1 MTRAK
6 RDFGTIRKRANGRWQ
21 AYYMGPDQAFHRAP
35 STFDA
40 KVDAEAWLAS
50 ERRLMQNDEWSPT
63 KSRRAKVVRST
74 EMFGPYAEAWLE
86 QRELKPRTRALYR
99 RLLDR
104 FILPAFGDVSLRDIT
119 PQVVRTWHSGL
130 DSSRPTQ
137 RAHTYSLLRSILST
151 AVTDEILASNPCRV
165 RGAGSAKRV
174 RSIEPATLG
183 ELEVLLE
190 SIPAPYRSL
199 VLISAWCGLRFGEVS
214 ELRRKDVDLK
224 AKTIHVKRGVVR
236 VGREVTVGK
245 PKNIAG
251 VRDIAVPPH
260 LLPILEQHLKEHV
273 ALGREALL
281 FPSVKDPDVQVH
293 TNTLRR
299 HWLKA
304 RLAAG
309 RPDLRV
315 HDLRHT
321 GAVLAAQ
328 SGATLAELM
337 SRIGHSTPQMALR
350 YQHVAR
356 GRDAEIAARMSKEAK
371 KWSERQARTFG
382 SAHGG
387 TPREASEGP

>member
-104 FILPAFGDVSLRDIT
+104 FILPAFAEVSLRDIT

-190 SIPAPYRSL
+190 KIPAPYRAL
-199 VLISAWCGLRFGEVS
+199 VLIGAWCGLRFGEVS

-224 AKTIHVKRGVVR
+224 AKTIHVNRGVVR
-236 VGREVTVGK
+236 VGKEVTVGK

-337 SRIGHSTPQMALR
+337 ARIGHSTPQMALR

-371 KWSERQARTFG
+371 KWSKRRVVPTE
-382 SAHGG
+382 
-387 TPREASEGP
+387 

>member
-35 STFDA
+35 STFEA
-40 KVDAEAWLAS
+40 KVDAEAWLAA
-50 ERRLMQNDEWSPT
+50 ERRLMQNDEWSPS

-74 EMFGPYAEAWLE
+74 ELFGPYAEAWLE

-104 FILPAFGDVSLRDIT
+104 FILPAFGEVSLRDIT

-190 SIPAPYRSL
+190 QIPAPYRAL
-199 VLISAWCGLRFGEVS
+199 VLIGAWCGLRFGEVS

-224 AKTIHVKRGVVR
+224 AGTIHVMRGVVR
-236 VGREVTVGK
+236 IGREVTVGK

-337 SRIGHSTPQMALR
+337 ARIGHSTPQMALR

-371 KWSERQARTFG
+371 KWAKRRE
-382 SAHGG
+382 GG
-387 TPREASEGP
+387 GR

>member
-40 KVDAEAWLAS
+40 KVDAEAWLAA
-50 ERRLMQNDEWSPT
+50 ERRLMQNDEWSPS

-86 QRELKPRTRALYR
+86 QRELKPRTQALYR

-104 FILPAFGDVSLRDIT
+104 FVLPAFAEVSLRDIT
-119 PQVVRTWHSGL
+119 PQVVRAWHSGL
-130 DSSRPTQ
+130 DASRPTQ

-190 SIPAPYRSL
+190 RIPAQYRAL
-199 VLISAWCGLRFGEVS
+199 VLIGAWCGLRFGEVS

-224 AKTIHVKRGVVR
+224 AGTIHVMRGVVR
-236 VGREVTVGK
+236 IGKEVTVGK
-245 PKNIAG
+245 PKTAAG
-251 VRDIAVPPH
+251 MRDVAIPPH
-260 LLPILEQHLKEHV
+260 LLPILKEHLKEHV
-273 ALGREALL
+273 GAGGEALL
-281 FPSVKDPDVQVH
+281 FPSVGDPDVQVH
-293 TNTLRR
+293 SNTFRR

-304 RLAAG
+304 RVAAS
-309 RPDLRV
+309 RTDLRV

-337 SRIGHSTPQMALR
+337 ARIGHSTPQMALR

-371 KWSERQARTFG
+371 KWSKRRVVPTE
-382 SAHGG
+382 
-387 TPREASEGP
+387 

>member
-104 FILPAFGDVSLRDIT
+104 FILPAFGEVSLRDIT

-190 SIPAPYRSL
+190 KIPAPYRAL
-199 VLISAWCGLRFGEVS
+199 VLIGAWCGLRFGEVS

-236 VGREVTVGK
+236 VGKEVTVGK

-337 SRIGHSTPQMALR
+337 ARIGHSTPQMALR

-371 KWSERQARTFG
+371 KWSKR
-382 SAHGG
+382 
-387 TPREASEGP
+387 RESRGR

>member
-50 ERRLMQNDEWSPT
+50 ERRLMQNDEWSPS
-63 KSRRAKVVRST
+63 KSRRARVVRST

-86 QRELKPRTRALYR
+86 QGELKPRTRALYR

-104 FILPAFGDVSLRDIT
+104 FILPAFGEVSLRDIT

-190 SIPAPYRSL
+190 KIPAPYRAL
-199 VLISAWCGLRFGEVS
+199 VLIGAWCGLRFGEVS

-236 VGREVTVGK
+236 IGKEVTVGK

-337 SRIGHSTPQMALR
+337 ARIGHSTPQMALR

-371 KWSERQARTFG
+371 KWAKRRE
-382 SAHGG
+382 GG
-387 TPREASEGP
+387 GR

>member
-40 KVDAEAWLAS
+40 KVDAEAWLAA
-50 ERRLMQNDEWSPT
+50 ERRLMQNDEWSPS
-63 KSRRAKVVRST
+63 KSRRARVVRST

-86 QRELKPRTRALYR
+86 QRELKPRTQALYR

-104 FILPAFGDVSLRDIT
+104 FVLPAFAEVSLRDIT
-119 PQVVRTWHSGL
+119 PQVVRAWHSGL
-130 DSSRPTQ
+130 DASRPTQ

-190 SIPAPYRSL
+190 RIPAQYRAL
-199 VLISAWCGLRFGEVS
+199 VLIGAWCGLRFGEVS

-224 AKTIHVKRGVVR
+224 AGTIHVMRGVVR
-236 VGREVTVGK
+236 IGKEVTVGK

-337 SRIGHSTPQMALR
+337 ARIGHSTPQMALR

-371 KWSERQARTFG
+371 KWSKR
-382 SAHGG
+382 
-387 TPREASEGP
+387 RESRGR

>member
-35 STFDA
+35 STFEA
-40 KVDAEAWLAS
+40 KVDAEAWLAA
-50 ERRLMQNDEWSPT
+50 ERRLMQNDEWSPS
-63 KSRRAKVVRST
+63 KSRRAKVVRAT

-104 FILPAFGDVSLRDIT
+104 FILPAFAEVSLRDIT

-190 SIPAPYRSL
+190 QIPAPYRAL
-199 VLISAWCGLRFGEVS
+199 VLIGAWCGLRFGEVS

-224 AKTIHVKRGVVR
+224 AKIIHVKRGVVR
-236 VGREVTVGK
+236 IGKEVTVGK

-260 LLPILEQHLKEHV
+260 LLPILEQHLNEHV
-273 ALGREALL
+273 VLGREALL

-337 SRIGHSTPQMALR
+337 ARIGHSTPQMALR

-371 KWSERQARTFG
+371 KWSKR
-382 SAHGG
+382 
-387 TPREASEGP
+387 RESRGR

>member
-50 ERRLMQNDEWSPT
+50 ERRLMQNDEWSPS

-104 FILPAFGDVSLRDIT
+104 FILPAFGEVSLRDIT
-119 PQVVRTWHSGL
+119 PQVVRTWHCGL

-190 SIPAPYRSL
+190 KIPAPYRAL
-199 VLISAWCGLRFGEVS
+199 VLIGAWCGLRFGEVS

-236 VGREVTVGK
+236 IGKEVTVGK

-337 SRIGHSTPQMALR
+337 ARIGHSTPQMALR

-356 GRDAEIAARMSKEAK
+356 GRDAEIAARMSKAAK
-371 KWSERQARTFG
+371 KWAKQ
-382 SAHGG
+382 
-387 TPREASEGP
+387 REGRGR

>member
-40 KVDAEAWLAS
+40 KVDAEAWLGA
-50 ERRLMQNDEWSPT
+50 ERRLMQNDEWSPS
-63 KSRRAKVVRST
+63 KSRRARVVRST

-104 FILPAFGDVSLRDIT
+104 FILPAFEEVSLRDIT

-190 SIPAPYRSL
+190 KIPAPYRAL
-199 VLISAWCGLRFGEVS
+199 VLIGAWCGLRFGEVS

-224 AKTIHVKRGVVR
+224 AETIHVMRGVVR
-236 VGREVTVGK
+236 IGKEVTVGK

-337 SRIGHSTPQMALR
+337 ARIGHSTPQMALR

-371 KWSERQARTFG
+371 KWSKRRASR
-382 SAHGG
+382 GG
-387 TPREASEGP
+387 

>member
-35 STFDA
+35 STFEA
-40 KVDAEAWLAS
+40 KVDAEAWLAA
-50 ERRLMQNDEWSPT
+50 ERRLMQNDEWSPS

-104 FILPAFGDVSLRDIT
+104 FILPAFAEVSLRDIT

-130 DSSRPTQ
+130 DATRPTQ

-190 SIPAPYRSL
+190 SVPASYRAL
-199 VLISAWCGLRFGEVS
+199 VLIGAWCGLRFGEVS

-224 AKTIHVKRGVVR
+224 AGTIHVMRGVVR
-236 VGREVTVGK
+236 IGKEVTVGK

-337 SRIGHSTPQMALR
+337 ARIGHSTPQMALR

-371 KWSERQARTFG
+371 KWSKR
-382 SAHGG
+382 
-387 TPREASEGP
+387 REGRDR

>member
-104 FILPAFGDVSLRDIT
+104 FILPAFAEVSLRDIT

-137 RAHTYSLLRSILST
+137 RAHSYSLLRSILST

-190 SIPAPYRSL
+190 KIPAPYRAL
-199 VLISAWCGLRFGEVS
+199 VLIGAWCGLRFGEVS

-236 VGREVTVGK
+236 VGKEVTVGK

-337 SRIGHSTPQMALR
+337 ARIGHSTPQMALR

-371 KWSERQARTFG
+371 KWSKR
-382 SAHGG
+382 
-387 TPREASEGP
+387 REGRDR

>member
-104 FILPAFGDVSLRDIT
+104 FILPAFGEVSLRDIT

-199 VLISAWCGLRFGEVS
+199 VLIGAWCGLRFGEVS

-236 VGREVTVGK
+236 VGKEVTVGK

-337 SRIGHSTPQMALR
+337 ARIGHSTPQMALR

-371 KWSERQARTFG
+371 KWAKRRE
-382 SAHGG
+382 GG
-387 TPREASEGP
+387 GR

>member
-6 RDFGTIRKRANGRWQ
+6 RDFGTIRKRASGRWQ

-35 STFDA
+35 STFEA
-40 KVDAEAWLAS
+40 KVDAEAWLAA
-50 ERRLMQNDEWSPT
+50 ERRLMQNDEWSPS

-104 FILPAFGDVSLRDIT
+104 FILPAFAEVSLRDIT

-190 SIPAPYRSL
+190 KIPAPYRAL
-199 VLISAWCGLRFGEVS
+199 VLIGAWCGLRFGEVS
-214 ELRRKDVDLK
+214 ELRRKDVDLE

-236 VGREVTVGK
+236 IGKEVTVGK

-371 KWSERQARTFG
+371 KWAKRRSVPTE
-382 SAHGG
+382 
-387 TPREASEGP
+387 

>member
-1 MTRAK
+1 MTL
-6 RDFGTIRKRANGRWQ
+6 T
-21 AYYMGPDQAFHRAP
+21 
-35 STFDA
+35 
-40 KVDAEAWLAS
+40 V
-50 ERRLMQNDEWSPT
+50 
-63 KSRRAKVVRST
+63 
-74 EMFGPYAEAWLE
+74 
-86 QRELKPRTRALYR
+86 
-99 RLLDR
+99 
-104 FILPAFGDVSLRDIT
+104 
-119 PQVVRTWHSGL
+119 
-130 DSSRPTQ
+130 
-137 RAHTYSLLRSILST
+137 
-151 AVTDEILASNPCRV
+151 
-165 RGAGSAKRV
+165 
-174 RSIEPATLG
+174 EPAARS
-183 ELEVLLE
+183 VRQ
-190 SIPAPYRSL
+190 PALSR
-199 VLISAWCGLRFGEVS
+199 
-214 ELRRKDVDLK
+214 LK

-236 VGREVTVGK
+236 VGKEVTVGK

-337 SRIGHSTPQMALR
+337 ARIGHSTPQMALR

-371 KWSERQARTFG
+371 KWAKRRE
-382 SAHGG
+382 GG
-387 TPREASEGP
+387 GR

>member
-104 FILPAFGDVSLRDIT
+104 FILPAFAEVSLRDIT

-190 SIPAPYRSL
+190 KIPAPYRAL
-199 VLISAWCGLRFGEVS
+199 VLIGAWCGLRFGEVS

-236 VGREVTVGK
+236 VGKEVTVGK

-260 LLPILEQHLKEHV
+260 LLPILEQHLNEHV
-273 ALGREALL
+273 VLGREALL

-337 SRIGHSTPQMALR
+337 ARIGHSTPQMALR

-371 KWSERQARTFG
+371 KWSKR
-382 SAHGG
+382 
-387 TPREASEGP
+387 REGRDR

>member
-35 STFDA
+35 STFEA
-40 KVDAEAWLAS
+40 KVDAEAWLAAD
-50 ERRLMQNDEWSPT
+50 RRLMQNDEWSPS

-104 FILPAFGDVSLRDIT
+104 FILPAFAEVSLRDIT

-174 RSIEPATLG
+174 RSIEPATLA

-190 SIPAPYRSL
+190 RIPAPYRAL
-199 VLISAWCGLRFGEVS
+199 VLIGAWCGLRFGEVS

-236 VGREVTVGK
+236 IGKEVTVGK

-337 SRIGHSTPQMALR
+337 ARIGHSTPQMALR

-371 KWSERQARTFG
+371 KWSKR
-382 SAHGG
+382 
-387 TPREASEGP
+387 RESRGR

>member
-190 SIPAPYRSL
+190 KI
-199 VLISAWCGLRFGEVS
+199 
-214 ELRRKDVDLK
+214 LRRI
-224 AKTIHVKRGVVR
+224 APWCSSARGVASGSVSLR
-236 VGREVTVGK
+236 TSSQGR
-245 PKNIAG
+245 
-251 VRDIAVPPH
+251 
-260 LLPILEQHLKEHV
+260 
-273 ALGREALL
+273 
-281 FPSVKDPDVQVH
+281 
-293 TNTLRR
+293 
-299 HWLKA
+299 
-304 RLAAG
+304 
-309 RPDLRV
+309 
-315 HDLRHT
+315 
-321 GAVLAAQ
+321 
-328 SGATLAELM
+328 
-337 SRIGHSTPQMALR
+337 
-350 YQHVAR
+350 
-356 GRDAEIAARMSKEAK
+356 
-371 KWSERQARTFG
+371 
-382 SAHGG
+382 
-387 TPREASEGP
+387 

>member
-35 STFDA
+35 STFEA
-40 KVDAEAWLAS
+40 KVDAEAWLAA
-50 ERRLMQNDEWSPT
+50 ERRLMQNDEWSPS

-104 FILPAFGDVSLRDIT
+104 FILPAFAEVSLRDIT

-190 SIPAPYRSL
+190 KIPAPYRAL
-199 VLISAWCGLRFGEVS
+199 VLIGAWCGLRFGEVS

-224 AKTIHVKRGVVR
+224 AGTIHVMRGVVR
-236 VGREVTVGK
+236 IGKEVTVGK

-337 SRIGHSTPQMALR
+337 ARIGHSTPQMALR

-371 KWSERQARTFG
+371 KWSKR
-382 SAHGG
+382 
-387 TPREASEGP
+387 REGRDR

>member
-1 MTRAK
+1 MSSCVRRWHAMTRAK

-35 STFDA
+35 STFEA
-40 KVDAEAWLAS
+40 KVDAEAWLAA
-50 ERRLMQNDEWSPT
+50 ERRLMQNDEWSPS

-104 FILPAFGDVSLRDIT
+104 FILPAFAEVSLRDIT

-174 RSIEPATLG
+174 RSIEPATLA

-190 SIPAPYRSL
+190 KIPAPYRAL
-199 VLISAWCGLRFGEVS
+199 VLIGAWCGLRFGEVS

-236 VGREVTVGK
+236 IGKEVTVGK

-337 SRIGHSTPQMALR
+337 ARIGHSTPQMALR

-371 KWSERQARTFG
+371 KWAKRRSVPTE
-382 SAHGG
+382 
-387 TPREASEGP
+387 

>member
-104 FILPAFGDVSLRDIT
+104 FILPAFGEVSLRDIT

-190 SIPAPYRSL
+190 KIPAPYRAL
-199 VLISAWCGLRFGEVS
+199 VLIGAWCGLRFGEVS

-236 VGREVTVGK
+236 VGKEVTVGK

-337 SRIGHSTPQMALR
+337 ARIGHSTPQMALR

-356 GRDAEIAARMSKEAK
+356 GRDTEIAARMSKAAK
-371 KWSERQARTFG
+371 KWAKQ
-382 SAHGG
+382 
-387 TPREASEGP
+387 REGRGR

>member
-40 KVDAEAWLAS
+40 KVDAEAWLGA
-50 ERRLMQNDEWSPT
+50 ERRLMQNDEWSPS

-104 FILPAFGDVSLRDIT
+104 FILPAFGEVSLRDIT

-190 SIPAPYRSL
+190 KIPAPYRAL
-199 VLISAWCGLRFGEVS
+199 VLIGAWCGLRFGEVS

-236 VGREVTVGK
+236 IGKEVTVGK

-337 SRIGHSTPQMALR
+337 ARIGHSTPQMALR

-371 KWSERQARTFG
+371 KWAKRRSVPIE
-382 SAHGG
+382 
-387 TPREASEGP
+387 

>member
-104 FILPAFGDVSLRDIT
+104 FILPACGDVSLRDIT

-190 SIPAPYRSL
+190 KIPAPYRAL
-199 VLISAWCGLRFGEVS
+199 VLIGAWCGLRFGEVS

-236 VGREVTVGK
+236 IGKEVTVGK

-337 SRIGHSTPQMALR
+337 ARIGHSTPQMALR

-371 KWSERQARTFG
+371 KWAKRRE
-382 SAHGG
+382 GG
-387 TPREASEGP
+387 GR

>member
-40 KVDAEAWLAS
+40 KVDAEAWLAA
-50 ERRLMQNDEWSPT
+50 ERRLMQNDEWSPS

-104 FILPAFGDVSLRDIT
+104 FILPAFAEVSLRDIT

-174 RSIEPATLG
+174 RSIEPATLA

-190 SIPAPYRSL
+190 KIPAPYRAL
-199 VLISAWCGLRFGEVS
+199 VLIGAWCGLRFGEVS

-236 VGREVTVGK
+236 IGKEVTVGK

-337 SRIGHSTPQMALR
+337 ARIGHSTPQMALR

-371 KWSERQARTFG
+371 KWSKR
-382 SAHGG
+382 
-387 TPREASEGP
+387 RESRGR

>member
-40 KVDAEAWLAS
+40 KVDAEAWLAA
-50 ERRLMQNDEWSPT
+50 ERRLMQNDEWSPS

-74 EMFGPYAEAWLE
+74 EMFGPYAEAWLK
-86 QRELKPRTRALYR
+86 QRELKPRTQALYR

-104 FILPAFGDVSLRDIT
+104 FVLPAFAEVSLRDIT
-119 PQVVRTWHSGL
+119 PQVVRAWHSGL
-130 DSSRPTQ
+130 DASRPTQ

-190 SIPAPYRSL
+190 RIPAQYRAL
-199 VLISAWCGLRFGEVS
+199 VLIGAWCGLRFGEVS

-224 AKTIHVKRGVVR
+224 AGTIHVMRGVVR
-236 VGREVTVGK
+236 IGKEVTVGK
-245 PKNIAG
+245 PKTAAG
-251 VRDIAVPPH
+251 MRDVAIPPH
-260 LLPILEQHLKEHV
+260 LLPILKEHLKEHV
-273 ALGREALL
+273 GAGGEALL
-281 FPSVKDPDVQVH
+281 FPSVGDPDVQVH
-293 TNTLRR
+293 SNTFRR

-304 RLAAG
+304 RVAAS
-309 RPDLRV
+309 RTDLRV

-337 SRIGHSTPQMALR
+337 ARIGHSTPQMALR

-371 KWSERQARTFG
+371 KWSKRRVVPTE
-382 SAHGG
+382 
-387 TPREASEGP
+387 

>member
-40 KVDAEAWLAS
+40 KVDAEAWLAA
-50 ERRLMQNDEWSPT
+50 ERRLMQNDEWSPS
-63 KSRRAKVVRST
+63 KSRRARVVRST

-86 QRELKPRTRALYR
+86 QRELKPRTQALYR

-104 FILPAFGDVSLRDIT
+104 FVLPAFAEVSLRDIT
-119 PQVVRTWHSGL
+119 PQVVRAWHSGL
-130 DSSRPTQ
+130 DASRPTQ

-183 ELEVLLE
+183 ELEVLLDR
-190 SIPAPYRSL
+190 IPAQYRAL
-199 VLISAWCGLRFGEVS
+199 VLIGAWCGLRFGEVS

-224 AKTIHVKRGVVR
+224 AGTIHVMRGVVR
-236 VGREVTVGK
+236 IGKEVTVGK

-337 SRIGHSTPQMALR
+337 ARIGHSTPQMALR

-371 KWSERQARTFG
+371 KWSKR
-382 SAHGG
+382 
-387 TPREASEGP
+387 RESRGR

>member
-40 KVDAEAWLAS
+40 KVDAEAWLAA
-50 ERRLMQNDEWSPT
+50 ERRLMQNDEWSPS

-86 QRELKPRTRALYR
+86 QRELKPRTQALYR

-104 FILPAFGDVSLRDIT
+104 FVLPAFAEVSLRDIT
-119 PQVVRTWHSGL
+119 PQVVRAWHSGL
-130 DSSRPTQ
+130 DASRPTQ

-190 SIPAPYRSL
+190 RIPAQYRAL
-199 VLISAWCGLRFGEVS
+199 VLIGAWCGLRFGEVS

-224 AKTIHVKRGVVR
+224 AGTIHVMRGVVR
-236 VGREVTVGK
+236 IGKEVTVGK
-245 PKNIAG
+245 PKTAAG
-251 VRDIAVPPH
+251 MRDVAIPPH
-260 LLPILEQHLKEHV
+260 LLPILKEHLKEHV
-273 ALGREALL
+273 GAGGEALL
-281 FPSVKDPDVQVH
+281 FPSVGDPDVQVH
-293 TNTLRR
+293 SNTFRR

-304 RLAAG
+304 RVAAS
-309 RPDLRV
+309 RTDLRV

-337 SRIGHSTPQMALR
+337 ARIGHSTPQMALR

-356 GRDAEIAARMSKEAK
+356 GSDAEIAARMSKEAK
-371 KWSERQARTFG
+371 KWSKRRVVPTE
-382 SAHGG
+382 
-387 TPREASEGP
+387 

>member
-190 SIPAPYRSL
+190 KIPAPYRAL
-199 VLISAWCGLRFGEVS
+199 VLIGAWCGLRFGEVS

-236 VGREVTVGK
+236 VGKEVTVGK

-337 SRIGHSTPQMALR
+337 ARIGHSTPQMALR

-371 KWSERQARTFG
+371 KWSKR
-382 SAHGG
+382 
-387 TPREASEGP
+387 RESRGR

>member
-1 MTRAK
+1 
-6 RDFGTIRKRANGRWQ
+6 
-21 AYYMGPDQAFHRAP
+21 
-35 STFDA
+35 
-40 KVDAEAWLAS
+40 
-50 ERRLMQNDEWSPT
+50 MQNDEWSPS
-63 KSRRAKVVRST
+63 KSRRARVVRST

-86 QRELKPRTRALYR
+86 QRELKPRTQALYR

-104 FILPAFGDVSLRDIT
+104 FVLPAFAEVSLRDIT
-119 PQVVRTWHSGL
+119 PQVVRAWHSGL
-130 DSSRPTQ
+130 DASRPTQ

-190 SIPAPYRSL
+190 RIPAQYRAL
-199 VLISAWCGLRFGEVS
+199 VLIGAWCGLRFGEVS

-224 AKTIHVKRGVVR
+224 AGTIHVMRGVVR
-236 VGREVTVGK
+236 IGKEVTVGK

-337 SRIGHSTPQMALR
+337 ARIGHSTPQMALR

-371 KWSERQARTFG
+371 KWSKRRVVPTE
-382 SAHGG
+382 
-387 TPREASEGP
+387 

>member
-40 KVDAEAWLAS
+40 KVDAEAWLAA
-50 ERRLMQNDEWSPT
+50 ERRLMQNDEWSPS
-63 KSRRAKVVRST
+63 KSRRARVVRST

-104 FILPAFGDVSLRDIT
+104 FILPAFGEVSLRDIT

-190 SIPAPYRSL
+190 KIPAPYRAL
-199 VLISAWCGLRFGEVS
+199 VLIGAWCGLRFGEVS

-236 VGREVTVGK
+236 VGKEVTVGK

-337 SRIGHSTPQMALR
+337 ARIGHSTPQMALR

-371 KWSERQARTFG
+371 KWSKRRVVPTE
-382 SAHGG
+382 
-387 TPREASEGP
+387 